1 MRRVTAVLGLLLA
14 IGCGEG
20 EARPTASEPPGA
32 SATSDQPARASRA
45 GGVHSV
51 AVDPPAIEGAI
62 ALSPVAAG
70 DDVIATWIEPV
81 EGEVHR
87 VRFAILDGA
96 TRRWS
101 AASSVVE
108 SADVLASSTDFPI
121 PVRAASSAYFTT
133 LLMRGREPHASFVH
147 VATSRDG
154 VEWRRLGAVHDDA
167 TETEHGHASI
177 FAEGDAVRALWL
189 DGRAWV
195 TGGPMSIRTALVG
208 ADGTIGAAAM
218 LDARVCD
225 CCQTAG
231 ATTPDGTFVAY
242 RDRSDVEV
250 RDIASVRRAGE
261 RWTAPAGVHGD
272 GWTIRGCPVNGP
284 QVAASGRRIALAW
297 YTEGDGARVRVAF
310 SENAGAQFG
319 APVDVDAARPAGRVD
334 VEWTDDGTALVGWL
348 GTAEDGE
355 VSVRLRRVAPDRRV
369 GAAVEVAR
377 VGAHQALGVP
387 RLARLGS
394 DVVVAWAEMGP
405 PRRVRAATVDP
416 DEVPAPSGE
425 APAAPVAADPSRIGL
440 GAPLPDI
447 ALTDL
452 EGGAVS
458 LASFRGRP
466 VVISFFATWCEPCR
480 QEFPLLSQIA
490 REHAE
495 HVHVIG
501 VSLDERSREEVAEF
515 ARAHALGYTVL
526 HDPDGSSSRSF
537 GVPPIPATFVF
548 DAHGTLSYRRAGG
561 GPDLL
566 RELPE
571 AVASA
576 LRAPTPAHGEHGGAA
591 HGGHG
596 PEHQH

>member
-1 MRRVTAVLGLLLA
+1 MRLATAVLGLLLS

-20 EARPTASEPPGA
+20 EARPTASEPPRT
-32 SATSDQPARASRA
+32 SATSDEPARVSPAARI
-45 GGVHSV
+45 HPV
-51 AVDPPAIEGAI
+51 AIDPPAIEGAI
-62 ALSPVAAG
+62 ALSPVAAA
-70 DDVIATWIEPV
+70 DDVIATWIEPL

-87 VRFAILDGA
+87 VRFATLDGA

-101 AASSVVE
+101 APSTIVE
-108 SADVLASSTDFPI
+108 SADVLASSSDFPI
-121 PVRAASSAYFTT
+121 PVRSASGAYYTT
-133 LLMRGREPHASFVH
+133 LLIRGREPHASFVH
-147 VATSRDG
+147 LATSRDG
-154 VEWRRLGAVHDDA
+154 VEWRQLGAVHDDT

-208 ADGTIGAAAM
+208 ADGTIGAAAV
-218 LDARVCD
+218 LDERVCD

-231 ATTPDGTFVAY
+231 AVTAEGTFVAY
-242 RDRSDVEV
+242 RDRSNAEV

-261 RWTAPAGVHGD
+261 SWTAPAAVHGD

-310 SENAGAQFG
+310 SEDGGAHFG
-319 APVDVDAARPAGRVD
+319 APVDLDAARPAGRVD
-334 VEWTDDGTALVGWL
+334 VEWTDDGTALVTWL
-348 GTAEDGE
+348 GTREDGE
-355 VSVRLRRVAPDRRV
+355 VSVQLRRVAPDRRV
-369 GAAVEVAR
+369 GTAVDLAR
-377 VGAHQALGVP
+377 VGAQRALGVP

-394 DVVVAWAEMGP
+394 DVVVAWAEAGP
-405 PRRVRAATVDP
+405 PRRIRAAIVDT
-416 DEVPAPSGE
+416 DDVPAPSGE
-425 APAAPVAADPSRIGL
+425 APAAPIAADPSRIGL

-447 ALTDL
+447 TLTGLD
-452 EGGAVS
+452 GGAVP

-490 REHAE
+490 REHGD

-501 VSLDERSREEVAEF
+501 VSLDERPREQVAEF

-548 DAHGTLSYRRAGG
+548 DARGTLTYRRAGG
-561 GPDLL
+561 GLDLL
-566 RELPE
+566 SELPE
-571 AVASA
+571 AVATA
-576 LRAPTPAHGEHGGAA
+576 LRGPTAQHGEHG
-591 HGGHG
+591 HG
-596 PEHQH
+596 HQH